1 MSEYELA
8 DILVSVSGDTLVF
21 IPLFISIFS
30 GYLVVAWIVGEELTR
45 AQVSLVNTL
54 FCAFV
59 LLLLVAWAKRILV
72 VLSYQAELITMNP
85 SRPELVGGWLIPGVT
100 IFMLI
105 ALLACLNFMWSIR
118 HAQTK

>member
-72 VLSYQAELITMNP
+72 VLSYQADLITMNP

-100 IFMLI
+100 IFMLV